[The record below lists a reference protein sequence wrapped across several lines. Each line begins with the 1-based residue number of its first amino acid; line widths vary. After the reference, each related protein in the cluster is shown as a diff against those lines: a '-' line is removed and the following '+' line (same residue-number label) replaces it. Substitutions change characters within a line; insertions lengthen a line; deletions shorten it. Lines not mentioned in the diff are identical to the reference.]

1 MAPSASKNAII
12 YTINDFFEQYHLNSM
27 ELGESDIE
35 EIIECIYIIASE
47 TEKGVTREEIEK
59 LVNIKIKVQDP
70 IYSEKDLE
78 KLSAQIAELKKIKQ
92 PEQRTEEWYE
102 YRRNRLTASDL
113 ATAIGMNAYGNRNEL
128 IASKC
133 GYVKS
138 FKPGAA
144 IIHGVKFEPVA
155 TKFYEVHNDVV
166 IHEYGCVPH
175 PTIGHFGASPD
186 GIVDPASNNRQY
198 IGRMLEIKCPKSR
211 ELNGFVPEYYELQ
224 IQGQLEVCDLEYCD
238 YLECDIKEC
247 DPEEFYSLS
256 EDKFKG
262 IVFEVFNNETRSTEY
277 TYKYDDLDRETVKTW
292 AHDYLNKIILDDKYE
307 YIGLTYWYINNF
319 DIILVKRDQER
330 FAEIKKKID
339 EFWDE
344 VLKHREIG
352 YEPLLSKKK
361 YTKVATKPAE
371 IKHSFIESD

>member
-12 YTINDFFEQYHLNSM
+12 AVINDYFDEYHLNIHDIC
-27 ELGESDIE
+27 ESDIDE
-35 EIIECIYIIASE
+35 MVECIYEIASQV
-47 TEKGVTREEIEK
+47 EKIDKNEVEK
-59 LVNIKIKVQDP
+59 LVRIKIKVHDP
-70 IYSEKDLE
+70 IYDENDIL
-78 KLSAQIAELKKIKQ
+78 KLTEQIAELKKIKQ

-133 GYVKS
+133 GYLKT

-144 IIHGVKFEPVA
+144 IIHGVKYEPVA

-175 PTIGHFGASPD
+175 PTIPYFGASPD
-186 GIVDPASNNRQY
+186 GIVDPASNNRQL

-247 DPEEFYSLS
+247 DPEKFYDLPA
-256 EDKFKG
+256 DKFKG
-262 IVFEVFNNETRSTEY
+262 IIFEKYNNETKSNEY
-277 TYKYDDLDRETVKTW
+277 DYRYDDFDKDNVKKW
-292 AHDYLNKIILDDKYE
+292 AHDYLNDILASDKYE
-307 YIGLTYWYINNF
+307 YIGLSYWYINNF
-319 DIILVKRDQER
+319 DIILVKRDQPR

-339 EFWDE
+339 EFWNE
-344 VLKHREIG
+344 VVKHREIG
-352 YEPLLSKKK
+352 YEPLISKKK
-361 YTKVATKPAE
+361 KYNSVPKAE
-371 IKHSFIESD
+371 PVVKHSFIESD